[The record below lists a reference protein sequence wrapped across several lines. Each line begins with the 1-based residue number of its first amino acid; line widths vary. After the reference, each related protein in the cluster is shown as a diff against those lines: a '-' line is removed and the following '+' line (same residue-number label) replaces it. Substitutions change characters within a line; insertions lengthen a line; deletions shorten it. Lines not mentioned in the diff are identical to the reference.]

1 MTKLLISLCV
11 IVLALFIQGC
21 ESKKTI
27 NKCEIPQTLLN
38 IPKVDTNRSINTQS
52 ETALF
57 MLDLYEAYAK
67 CALNLKSI
75 RNLQNGK

>member
-1 MTKLLISLCV
+1 M

-21 ESKKTI
+21 ECKKQV
-27 NKCEIPQTLLN
+27 NRCEIPQTLLN
-38 IPKVDTNRSINTQS
+38 IPKVDLNRSINTQT

>member
-1 MTKLLISLCV
+1 MIRALISLCV
-11 IVLALFIQGC
+11 IALILLLHGC
-21 ESKKTI
+21 ESKKTL

-38 IPKVDTNRSINTQS
+38 VPSVDLNRSINTQS

-67 CALNLKSI
+67 CALNLRSI
-75 RNLQNGK
+75 ERLQNGK